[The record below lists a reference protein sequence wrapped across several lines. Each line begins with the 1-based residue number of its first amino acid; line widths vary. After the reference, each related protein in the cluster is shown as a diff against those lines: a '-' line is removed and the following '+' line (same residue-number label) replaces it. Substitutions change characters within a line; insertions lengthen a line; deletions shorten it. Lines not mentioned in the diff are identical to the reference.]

1 MTAAHPQITIRPETP
16 ADFEPIARLLDA
28 AFGGQAESRLV
39 DALRAD
45 GDLALS
51 LVAENA
57 GAIVGHLAL
66 SPVTA
71 PFPAL
76 ALAPLAVAPA
86 QQRRGIGAA
95 LIAAAQALRPDA
107 TIIVLGDPAYYGRF
121 GFRPVAWDCAF
132 SGPYLQAT
140 GPHLPAQARLE
151 YAPAFT
157 REFPPE
163 ES

>member
-1 MTAAHPQITIRPETP
+1 
-16 ADFEPIARLLDA
+16 
-28 AFGGQAESRLV
+28 GG
-39 DALRAD
+39 
-45 GDLALS
+45 
-51 LVAENA
+51 
-57 GAIVGHLAL
+57 IVGHLAL

-76 ALAPLAVAPA
+76 ALAPLAVAPS
-86 QQRRGIGAA
+86 QQRRGIGSA
-95 LIAAAQALRPDA
+95 LVAAAQALRPDA

-132 SGPYLQAT
+132 SGPYLQAV
-140 GPHLPAQARLE
+140 GRRRPVQARLD
-151 YAPAFT
+151 YAPAFA